1 MKRFLGILILLLGQA
16 FIVAAMLLLPHGLE
30 QNIMILDT
38 VVLSIIWWV
47 FSFDLIRPI
56 ISEGD
61 HAPEIG
67 SLGIRWKGQLLY
79 AFLAIVFG
87 ILAAYFSLKFEYQL
101 LGQGGL
107 FGILVLTW
115 LFSLMAKR
123 KVSEVAAAETKALD
137 GRAQMKIAVREVQDA
152 LFDSPD
158 APDDIRRAIEEIE
171 SQLRFITPCSNPEAL
186 AYEQKF
192 IQLAHE
198 IAITLPHAKLEG
210 ESLRANVARLKRTLA
225 QRKSILN

>member
-87 ILAAYFSLKFEYQL
+87 ILAAYYSLKFEYQL

-137 GRAQMKIAVREVQDA
+137 GRAQMKIAVREGQDA

-171 SQLRFITPCSNPEAL
+171 SQLRYITPCSNPEAL

-198 IAITLPHAKLEG
+198 IAITLPHAKMEG
-210 ESLRANVARLKRTLA
+210 ESLRANVARLQRTLA
-225 QRKSILN
+225 QRKSIF

>member
-198 IAITLPHAKLEG
+198 IAITLPHAKMEG
-210 ESLRANVARLKRTLA
+210 ESLCANVARLQRTLA

>member
-61 HAPEIG
+61 HAPEVG
-67 SLGIRWKGQLLY
+67 SLGIRWQGQLLY

-87 ILAAYFSLKFEYQL
+87 ILAAYYSLKFEYQL

-115 LFSLMAKR
+115 LFSLMAKK
-123 KVSEVAAAETKALD
+123 KVSEVASAETKA
-137 GRAQMKIAVREVQDA
+137 GSVA
-152 LFDSPD
+152 LYH
-158 APDDIRRAIEEIE
+158 
-171 SQLRFITPCSNPEAL
+171 AL
-186 AYEQKF
+186 LQSR
-192 IQLAHE
+192 
-198 IAITLPHAKLEG
+198 G
-210 ESLRANVARLKRTLA
+210 SGLRAEVHPVGARDSYRTSSRQDRGREFARERIAPATHARAA
-225 QRKSILN
+225 QIYIELILTNLYHGYNR

>member
-67 SLGIRWKGQLLY
+67 SLGIRWQGQLLY

-87 ILAAYFSLKFEYQL
+87 ILAAYYSLKFEYQL

-171 SQLRFITPCSNPEAL
+171 SQLRYITPCSNPEAL

-198 IAITLPHAKLEG
+198 IAITLPHAKMEG
-210 ESLRANVARLKRTLA
+210 ESLRANVARLQRTLA

>member
-67 SLGIRWKGQLLY
+67 SLGIRWQGQLLY

-198 IAITLPHAKLEG
+198 IAITLPHAKMEG
-210 ESLRANVARLKRTLA
+210 ESLRANVARLQRTLA

>member
-171 SQLRFITPCSNPEAL
+171 SQLRYITPCSNPEAL

-198 IAITLPHAKLEG
+198 IAITLPHAKMEG
-210 ESLRANVARLKRTLA
+210 ESLCANVARLQRTLA

>member
-16 FIVAAMLLLPHGLE
+16 FIVAAMLLMPHGLE

-67 SLGIRWKGQLLY
+67 SLGIRWQGQLLY

-87 ILAAYFSLKFEYQL
+87 ILAAYYSLKFEYQL

-171 SQLRFITPCSNPEAL
+171 SQLRYITPCSNPEAL

-198 IAITLPHAKLEG
+198 IAITLPHAKMEG
-210 ESLRANVARLKRTLA
+210 ESLRANVARLQRTLA

>member
-87 ILAAYFSLKFEYQL
+87 ILAAYYSLKFEYQL

-171 SQLRFITPCSNPEAL
+171 SQLRYITPCSNPEAL

-198 IAITLPHAKLEG
+198 IAITLPHAKMEG
-210 ESLRANVARLKRTLA
+210 ESLCANVARLQRTLA